1 MWNLMPNE
9 RLRHWSD
16 FRKQISQLSLVEAI
30 DQTQHLW
37 CYAPFVKHYLDETRV
52 SEWPDPWEL
61 VYENYYC
68 DLAKALGMLYT
79 LCLSDHKDTV
89 SMELRIYKDAN
100 ANQYN
105 LVWINDG
112 LYVANYQFNEVVNK
126 TQIDNTLV
134 LHTLITADQLAVKN
148 I

>member
-1 MWNLMPNE
+1 MMPHE
-9 RLRHWSD
+9 RLRAWGN
-16 FRKQISQLSLVEAI
+16 FRKQISQASLVEAI

-37 CYAPFVKHYLDETRV
+37 CYAPFVKHYLDESRV

-79 LCLSDHKDTV
+79 LYLSDHKDAV
-89 SMELRIYKDAN
+89 NMEIRIYKDAN

-134 LHTLITADQLAVKN
+134 LHTLITTDQLAVKN

>member
-1 MWNLMPNE
+1 MPLE
-9 RLRHWSD
+9 
-16 FRKQISQLSLVEAI
+16 QAI

-37 CYAPFVKHYLDETRV
+37 CYAPFVKHYLDEAQV

-68 DLAKALGMLYT
+68 DVAKALGMLYT
-79 LCLSDHKDTV
+79 LYLSDHKDAV
-89 SMELRIYKDAN
+89 NMELRIYKDAN

-112 LYVANYQFNEVVNK
+112 LYVVNYQFNEVVNK

-134 LHTLITADQLAVKN
+134 LYTQISISQLAVKN